1 MECIGA
7 GRRGCFFCQQFH
19 YVFSWLGYKIVKK
32 WKGEIWGYISLITFW
47 MSFEFIHLQ
56 DWGLS
61 WPWLTLGNVFA
72 THTSWIQWYELT
84 GVAGGSFWILCSN
97 VLVFAVLKEFKE
109 NGRTKKYFIR
119 LSLWLPILIVPVL
132 LSRLFYF
139 KGYWQNEN
147 AKNIVIV
154 QPNIDPYA
162 KVSEQAGSL
171 EWQLQRLINTSE
183 KRLTII
189 RYW

>member
-1 MECIGA
+1 M
-7 GRRGCFFCQQFH
+7 CFP
-19 YVFSWLGYKIVKK
+19 WLGYKIVKK

-97 VLVFAVLKEFKE
+97 VLVFAVLKSL
-109 NGRTKKYFIR
+109 KKTD
-119 LSLWLPILIVPVL
+119 VP
-132 LSRLFYF
+132 
-139 KGYWQNEN
+139 
-147 AKNIVIV
+147 KNILFACL
-154 QPNIDPYA
+154 YGY
-162 KVSEQAGSL
+162 S
-171 EWQLQRLINTSE
+171 
-183 KRLTII
+183 
-189 RYW
+189 Y